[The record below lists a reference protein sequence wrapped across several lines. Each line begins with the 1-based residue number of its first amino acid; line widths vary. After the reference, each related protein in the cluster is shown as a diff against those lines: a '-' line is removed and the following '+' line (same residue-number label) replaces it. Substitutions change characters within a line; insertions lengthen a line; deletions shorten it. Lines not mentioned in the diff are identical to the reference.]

1 MGKKKHRKKL
11 NREEAENSDSS
22 EKNLKYCFWGAGI
35 IWVVSEYF
43 SSKRVLNSVTS
54 EVLWTTVIITIVGI
68 VLFWI
73 IFFCLNDY
81 KNKWLKF
88 SLDDKLVTIA
98 RVFTSFF
105 FGYFLVD
112 SLICSYAV
120 IYPNDEPIETYECP
134 IDTFYTDKRGPTF
147 IFQYKGKRQV
157 ISKKIPEVVAK
168 NTSSF
173 VYEIETRSSILNM
186 DVIESAGFRR
196 KHE

>member
-1 MGKKKHRKKL
+1 MNGEKA
-11 NREEAENSDSS
+11 NNSDSI
-22 EKNLKYCFWGAGI
+22 EKNLKYCFWGAAI
-35 IWVVSEYF
+35 IFVVSEYF
-43 SSKRVLNSVTS
+43 SSGRVLNSVTS
-54 EVLWTTVIITIVGI
+54 EVLWTTVIITIVGV

-105 FGYFLVD
+105 VGFFWVD

-120 IYPNDEPIETYECP
+120 IYPNDEPIKTHECP
-134 IDTFYTDKRGPTF
+134 IDTFYTDKRGSTF
-147 IFQYKGKRQV
+147 IFYYEGECQV
-157 ISKKIPEVVAK
+157 ISKKIPKVVAK

-173 VYEIETRSSILNM
+173 VYVVETRSSILNM
-186 DVIESAGFRR
+186 DIIESAGFRR
-196 KHE
+196 KQE